1 MKVKF
6 LPQDVELEIQQGQT
20 VMDLAHKNNIPIRST
35 CNGMPSC
42 AECRVK
48 VTDGDWNTN
57 PPSRKELSLIGTG
70 YYIDQRRLSCQM
82 LCFGDITVDT
92 TEQVEK
98 SAEGPVTKKFLT
110 KVHKETAAQSHSL
123 GGVML
128 EENNQL
134 LHELQNDVPDAPA
147 ALTAASLEEGRK
159 NKHRDRDRGRNRGG
173 GGQGGGNREN
183 RGGGQRDN
191 RGQQAR
197 GGQQP
202 GGQNRGGQ
210 SNRQGGGMNRDVAG
224 DRTGQAHNPAG
235 GNIPERA
242 PHPHHIEGTASPE
255 MSAGADIGGDR
266 GDGGGGGG
274 QRRRR
279 RRGGRGRNRGGG
291 GGGRGPGGVGG
302 SSGGGQGGG
311 GSH

>member
-6 LPQDVELEIQQGQT
+6 LPQDVELEIEQGQT

-48 VTDGDWNTN
+48 VLDGDWNVN

-92 TEQVEK
+92 AEQVEK

-110 KVHKETAAQSHSL
+110 KVHKESAAESHSL

-134 LHELQNDVPDAPA
+134 LQELQKDVPEAPA
-147 ALTAASLEEGRK
+147 ALTAASLDEGRRS
-159 NKHRDRDRGRNRGG
+159 KHRDRDRGRNRGG
-173 GGQGGGNREN
+173 GQQN
-183 RGGGQRDN
+183 QRRDNN
-191 RGQQAR
+191 RGQQTR
-197 GGQQP
+197 GGQPGRQARAN
-202 GGQNRGGQ
+202 GGQF
-210 SNRQGGGMNRDVAG
+210 
-224 DRTGQAHNPAG
+224 HNPAG
-235 GNIPERA
+235 NNIPARA
-242 PHPHHIEGTASPE
+242 PHPQHVDGTASPE
-255 MSAGADIGGDR
+255 ISAGADVGGDR
-266 GDGGGGGG
+266 GDHGPGEGGL
-274 QRRRR
+274 RRRR
-279 RRGGRGRNRGGG
+279 RRGGRGRNRN
-291 GGGRGPGGVGG
+291 R
-302 SSGGGQGGG
+302 GGG
-311 GSH
+311 GSGGQSAPH